1 MAEYRVIHRVF
12 GEGRVIKI
20 NNGYATVKFR
30 NEEKTFVIQGFDKYF
45 EIPDPEFQSIVD
57 EANKAVVKTVPPV
70 SNYRPETPKPSYRPT
85 FSYSAHSGPTASS
98 LLSPRAQTIIVPN
111 ESKMFEIVGYIARP
125 GRVGSF
131 EAEVPADGRDDVFE
145 ELFPGQTYRPI
156 TMGDT
161 PSGMPNKLSS
171 QFRIN
176 FSNLRNCPDILR
188 NNMGAGNGG
197 CVGRINKSKFVLT
210 LVERYGFRFGD
221 RQNVSEIRKIAEE
234 KGYIEDF
241 ERGYSL

>member
-1 MAEYRVIHRVF
+1 MTNYKVVHRVF
-12 GEGRVIKI
+12 GEGTVIKI
-20 NNGYATVKFR
+20 NNGYATVKFES
-30 NEEKTFVIQGFDKYF
+30 EEKNFVVRGFNKFF
-45 EIPDPEFQSIVD
+45 EIFDPEFQKIVE
-57 EANKAVVKTVPPV
+57 EANKAVVKTVSLVP
-70 SNYRPETPKPSYRPT
+70 NYRPEPQKLSCRPT
-85 FSYSAHSGPTASS
+85 FSYSANSGPAASS
-98 LLSPRAQTIIVPN
+98 LLGPRAQTIIVPN
-111 ESKMFEIVGYIARP
+111 EAKMFEIVGYIARP

-156 TMGDT
+156 AMGDT

-210 LVERYGFRFGD
+210 LVEKYGFRFGD
-221 RQNVSEIRKIAEE
+221 TQNVSEIRKIAER